1 MFAGRAVG
9 ADGGIDIGVEGLF
22 CRRALSVAC
31 FSSVPRSGFKRA
43 PREGRLSEMKQLDA
57 SPTTITTPPPS
68 AEQFPLALRR
78 VAIDTYRENV
88 AYLHRDC
95 AIYRAEGFQALAKVE
110 VRANGRQVLATLNVV
125 DDPRIVRCDEIGLS
139 MDAFAQLGVANGHPA
154 RVSQAEPPSSIPA
167 LHRKIA
173 GERLTRDD
181 FRAVVRDIAEHRYSK
196 IELTAFVV
204 ASNQG
209 ELDREEV
216 YFLTEAMADVG
227 QRLDW
232 HERVVVDKHCI
243 GGIPGNRTSMLV
255 VPIVAAHG
263 MLCPKTSSR
272 AITSPAGTADTMEVL
287 TEVEL
292 PVERLLEIVR
302 EHRGCIAWGGTAQL
316 SPADDVLISV
326 ERPLS
331 IDSPGQMVAS
341 ILSKK
346 VAAGSTH
353 LLLDIPLGPTAKVR
367 SMPEAQRLRRL
378 FEFVARRMN
387 LSIDVV
393 ITDGR
398 QPIGAGIGPALE
410 ARDVMRVLENDPRA
424 PNDLRQKALRLA
436 GRMLEFDPDVRG
448 GDGFAIA
455 RDILDSGRAL
465 AKMDAII
472 RAQGAKPFDHNTPQ
486 LARLSFEVLADADGV
501 VIAIDNHQLARIA
514 RIAGAPKVQGAGV
527 DLLRKLGDAVERG
540 SVLYRVHADYAAD
553 LEFAR
558 QACLRATAYSIG
570 SADEVPRL
578 FVEF

>member
-1 MFAGRAVG
+1 MSKKKPAPAVP
-9 ADGGIDIGVEGLF
+9 GGEG
-22 CRRALSVAC
+22 
-31 FSSVPRSGFKRA
+31 
-43 PREGRLSEMKQLDA
+43 E
-57 SPTTITTPPPS
+57 
-68 AEQFPLALRR
+68 FPLALRR

-95 AIYRAEGFQALAKVE
+95 EIYRAEGFQALSKVE
-110 VRANGRQVLATLNVV
+110 VRANGRRILATLNVV
-125 DDPRIVRCDEIGLS
+125 DDSRIVRCMELGLS
-139 MDAFAQLGVANGHPA
+139 MDAFAQLGVDDGHPA
-154 RVSQAEPPSSIPA
+154 QVSQAEPASSIPA

-173 GERLTRDD
+173 GERLDRED
-181 FRAVVRDIAEHRYSK
+181 FRAIVRDIAEHRYSK

-216 YFLTEAMADVG
+216 YFLTDAMVAVG
-227 QRLDW
+227 HRIDWRERL
-232 HERVVVDKHCI
+232 VVDKHCI

-287 TEVEL
+287 ADVEL
-292 PVERLLEIVR
+292 PVERLGDIVR
-302 EHRGCIAWGGTAQL
+302 EHRGCLAWGGTAHL

-346 VAAGSTH
+346 IAAGSTH
-353 LLLDIPLGPTAKVR
+353 LVLDIPVGPTAKVR
-367 SMPEAQRLRRL
+367 SMPEAQRLRKL
-378 FEFVARRMN
+378 FEFVAARMD
-387 LSIDVV
+387 LTLDVV

-398 QPIGAGIGPALE
+398 QPVGAGIGPVLE
-410 ARDVMRVLENDPRA
+410 ARDVMRILENDPRA

-465 AKMDAII
+465 AKMNAII
-472 RAQGAKPFDHNTPQ
+472 RAQGRKPFDHNAPA
-486 LARLSFEVLADADGV
+486 LARLSFEVMAEAEGV
-501 VIAIDNHQLARIA
+501 VTGIDNLLLARIA
-514 RIAGAPKVQGAGV
+514 RLAGAPKVQGAGV
-527 DLLRKLGDAVERG
+527 DLLHKLGDPVARG
-540 SVLYRVHADYAAD
+540 APLYRVHADYPAD
-553 LEFAR
+553 LDFAS
-558 QACLRATAYSIG
+558 QAAARASGFSIG
-570 SADEVPRL
+570 TADQVPHV